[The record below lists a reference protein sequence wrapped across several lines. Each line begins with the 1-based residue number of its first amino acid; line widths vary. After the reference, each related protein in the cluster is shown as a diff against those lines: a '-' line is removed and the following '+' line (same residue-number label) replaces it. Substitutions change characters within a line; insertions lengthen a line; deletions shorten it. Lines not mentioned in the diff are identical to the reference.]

1 MIPKPCPSKRS
12 IFIVILVFIS
22 TMIFITAPIAST
34 SIVSNVNAATKGSG
48 YECSHIPGSGTIG
61 QVKCCSKE
69 GVQMY
74 CTICDNTNPPSNC
87 QPRTIGKDDSG
98 GVFNPNKGGVLSQ
111 NDDSS
116 NTGDSNTGP
125 KIPGGDFHSNDDSSN
140 QGGSNTVDPDKII
153 EGGTFNDGS
162 GSDNSG
168 DSSGGIDSSKINSGA
183 VFNQ

>member
-1 MIPKPCPSKRS
+1 MS
-12 IFIVILVFIS
+12 VVFIS
-22 TMIFITAPIAST
+22 TLIFITAPIAST

-87 QPRTIGKDDSG
+87 QPRTLGKFDSG
-98 GVFNPNKGGVLSQ
+98 TVLHSNKGGVLSQ

-116 NTGDSNTGP
+116 NTGDSNT
-125 KIPGGDFHSNDDSSN
+125 
-140 QGGSNTVDPDKII
+140 VDPDKII

-162 GSDNSG
+162 SGDSSNSDNSG
-168 DSSGGIDSSKINSGA
+168 GSIDSSKINSGA